1 MRCNLRDFEK
11 LAEFRSIWDDGET
24 VVCCPCIV
32 NMQTREI
39 VEIDFHNR
47 QVYSA
52 NTDITISNVEDL
64 IEICDREEVVI
75 GEKVYLALIKEELD
89 SEELEIVFWYE

>member
-1 MRCNLRDFEK
+1 MKCNLRDFEK

-24 VVCCPCIV
+24 EICCPCIV

-47 QVYSA
+47 KVYSA
-52 NTDITISNVEDL
+52 NSDITASNVDDL
-64 IEICDREEVVI
+64 VELLDREEVVI
-75 GEKVYLALIKEELD
+75 DEESYLAFIKEELD
-89 SEELEIVFWYE
+89 SEESEIVFWYE